1 MPGLFVAGHMDGDDI
16 ALSHQLL
23 QRKIADAHGLRLRP
37 AAAGIGDH
45 IGPEGQKQLGR
56 AQTDGAGAEDAHGL
70 AADLPAAKPGRG
82 AAGADGA
89 LAVRQPAQTGEGQ
102 PDHLLR
108 HADGGI
114 ARRVADGHALLPAGV
129 QRHMIHAG
137 KGHIQQ
143 LQGLGLFHHL
153 GGIGRVGKDGDIAVA
168 GAAGQL
174 RRVGIPGVKGNEG
187 MALRLQPGGI
197 AGQNGR
203 RDTQRLQ
210 KCDLHRAFLLQKI
223 GLCGILFR
231 ALRPVQPKTA
241 TAPRLTA
248 SMMAPAAATPSRI
261 ISMACF
267 RSTPSSEATSAPV
280 QAPVPGRGMA
290 TRINRPKSLYL

>member
-1 MPGLFVAGHMDGDDI
+1 MPGLFVAGYMDGDDV
-16 ALSHQLL
+16 ALRHQIL

-45 IGPEGQKQLGR
+45 IGPKGQKQLGR
-56 AQTDGAGAEDAHGL
+56 AQTDGAGADDAHGL
-70 AADLPAAKPGRG
+70 AADLPAAKPGGG

-89 LAVRQPAQTGEGQ
+89 LAVRQPAQTAKGQ
-102 PDHLLR
+102 ADHLLR

-129 QRHMIHAG
+129 QRHMVHAG

-153 GGIGRVGKDGDIAVA
+153 RGIGRVGKDGDIAVA

-174 RRVGIPGVKGNEG
+174 RRVGIPGVKGNKG
-187 MALRLQPGGI
+187 VALGLQPGGI
-197 AGQNGR
+197 ACQNGR
-203 RDTQRLQ
+203 GDAQRLQ
-210 KCDLHRAFLLQKI
+210 KRDLHRAFLLCEKNN
-223 GLCGILFR
+223 GSDDRFP
-231 ALRPVQPKTA
+231 RPVQPKTA

-248 SMMAPAAATPSRI
+248 STMAPAAATPSRI

-290 TRINRPKSLYL
+290 TRINRPRSLYL